1 MSRKKLLIVEDEG
14 VTALN
19 LKRILDE
26 AGYYVVHTVPS
37 GEEAVEIA
45 MKSDLDL
52 ILMDILLEGE
62 MDGIE
67 AAIRIHEH
75 ADIPVI
81 FITANSDEEIV
92 NRAKKAEPYG
102 YIIKPFNKRE
112 LRTIV
117 TLAIHRYTLEKKL
130 TDSLEKLKLTLNGAI
145 QAIAKIIEVRDPYT
159 AGHQR
164 RVGKLGL
171 AIAAKMELP
180 DDVRE
185 AVYIAGTIHDIGKI
199 SVPAE
204 ILSKPSKLNESEFSL
219 IKSHPFT
226 GYDILK
232 EIDLPWI
239 IAEVVYQHHER
250 LDGSG
255 YPRGL
260 TVKDM
265 EQESRIISVADVV
278 EAMGSHRPYRASL
291 GIDAAL
297 DEIFRKPQ
305 WFDRDVVKACRALF
319 LEDNFDFNSEI
330 SSTVREI
337 KA

>member
-1 MSRKKLLIVEDEG
+1 MSKEKILIVEDEG

-19 LKRILDE
+19 LQRILNE
-26 AGYYVVHTVPS
+26 AGYEVVQTVSS
-37 GEEAVEIA
+37 GEEAITVAIDTEI
-45 MKSDLDL
+45 DL
-52 ILMDILLEGE
+52 ILMDILLDGE
-62 MDGIE
+62 LDGIE
-67 AAIRIHEH
+67 SAVKIHEH
-75 ADIPVI
+75 VDVPII
-81 FITANSDEEIV
+81 FITANSDEDIV

-130 TDSLEKLKLTLNGAI
+130 TDSLSKLKNMLNGTI

-164 RVGKLGL
+164 RVGKLAH
-171 AIAAKMELP
+171 AIGIRMNLT
-180 DDVRE
+180 DDQKE
-185 AVYIAGTIHDIGKI
+185 SIFIAGTIHDIGKI

-219 IKSHPFT
+219 IKNHPFT

-239 IAEVVYQHHER
+239 IAEIVYQHHER
-250 LDGSG
+250 LDGTG

-260 TVKDM
+260 MGSDM
-265 EQESRIISVADVV
+265 ELESKIVSVADVV
-278 EAMGSHRPYRASL
+278 EAMASHRPYRASL
-291 GIDAAL
+291 GIEAAL
-297 DEIFRKPQ
+297 DEVSRKTA
-305 WFDRDVVKACRALF
+305 WFDSEIVRICRSIF
-319 LEDNFDFNSEI
+319 EDDHFDFE
-330 SSTVREI
+330 
-337 KA
+337 K